1 MTNPAT
7 CSHAAHPGEMVTPAG
22 TVPPLWRCTLT
33 WSCPRKGRRAAREG
47 VGLVSDAGRPAAEA
61 GYLLDNAQ
69 AQAQGRFAGLEAS
82 FDALTQHHLAA
93 RGLRPGWRCLEVGAG
108 SGSVARWLAS
118 QVGPDGYVLATD
130 IDTRWV
136 AAGGLPNL
144 EVAAHDIVTDPLPG
158 GAFDLIHAR
167 LVLVHLPA
175 RDQVLAKLAGALQPG
190 GWLVVE
196 DFDSSLPHCLDPVT
210 DGERAFVR
218 VGQALVRALHRR
230 GADTTYP
237 RTLPHRL
244 RAAGLAEVGAS
255 GHLVIYHGGSPEAVL
270 QQANL
275 DQIGP
280 SLVDAGLVTATDL
293 KTTQRLLHDP
303 AFIANH
309 PLMITAWGRK
319 PG

>member
-1 MTNPAT
+1 M
-7 CSHAAHPGEMVTPAG
+7 
-22 TVPPLWRCTLT
+22 
-33 WSCPRKGRRAAREG
+33 
-47 VGLVSDAGRPAAEA
+47 GLMSDAGAPAAEP

-69 AQAQGRFAGLEAS
+69 SQAQGRFVGLEAS
-82 FDALTQHHLAA
+82 FDTLTQRHLAA

-108 SGSVARWLAS
+108 SGSVARWLAG
-118 QVGPDGYVLATD
+118 QAAPDGSVLATD

-136 AAGGLPNL
+136 ETGGLPNL
-144 EVAAHDIVTDPLPG
+144 EVIQHDIVTDPLPG

-175 RDQVLAKLAGALQPG
+175 RNQVLLRLVAALKPG
-190 GWLVVE
+190 GWLVAE
-196 DFDSSLPHCLDPVT
+196 DFDSSLPHCLDPAT
-210 DGERAFVR
+210 GAEQAFVK
-218 VGQALVRALHRR
+218 VGQALVGALHRR

-244 RAAGLAEVGAS
+244 GSAGLSDVGAS

-275 DQIGP
+275 DQVGP
-280 SLVDAGLVTATDL
+280 FLVDAGLVDAADLQTA
-293 KTTQRLLHDP
+293 QRLLRDP

-319 PG
+319 LR